1 MYLSTQSKT
10 RRMSER
16 EDQWRCC
23 WLLDEGM
30 TQHDCQ
36 SWWCAGFF
44 LLLYW
49 STTPPEQKKT
59 DIIHHLYKS
68 WGKQKWHWPFINISS
83 AKYFTTQNINIFS
96 LEGETQQIL
105 PNPNEEYQT
114 CTKMKIQ
121 RAHVIFCL
129 HCNHRRM
136 TMKHKYK
143 IEMGCSCLRQDPSEE
158 SIFDHRYLA
167 QT

>member
-1 MYLSTQSKT
+1 
-10 RRMSER
+10 MSER
-16 EDQWRCC
+16 INDDVVGC
-23 WLLDEGM
+23 WMREWHSMIASHDDVLVFSYSYTGALL
-30 TQHDCQ
+30 HQ
-36 SWWCAGFF
+36 S
-44 LLLYW
+44 
-49 STTPPEQKKT
+49 KKT

-121 RAHVIFCL
+121 QAHVIFCL